1 VLILRIGCVKKSLNC
16 CRQVARNRILRLW
29 IVLTAFIFWTGSR
42 LKRIRITF
50 LLSLTQRTCHW
61 VRVKIDGLWLS
72 GLNELPCNF
81 VSWFEWFIFILR
93 FERGGNC
100 LRLGF
105 ERILLRILSP
115 NYWVAAHVDRLQ
127 IDSRLREVIF
137 HGNRKVSD
145 RLAARWPAFCDIACG
160 VVLLVLLRFLHRVWL
175 QIKLVT
181 LSIDQADLWL
191 RLYLVS
197 SA

>member
-1 VLILRIGCVKKSLNC
+1 MFILRIRCVKQSLNSC
-16 CRQVARNRILRLW
+16 CQVARNRILRLW
-29 IVLTAFIFWTGSR
+29 IVLTAFIFWAGSR

-50 LLSLTQRTCHW
+50 LLSLTQRACHL
-61 VRVKIDGLWLS
+61 VLVKIGGLRLS
-72 GLNELPCNF
+72 ALKGFHCNF
-81 VSWFEWFIFILR
+81 VSWFEWLIFILR

-145 RLAARWPAFCDIACG
+145 RLAARWAAFCDVASGI
-160 VVLLVLLRFLHRVWL
+160 VLLVLLRFLHRVWL